1 MKVYLQNKQR
11 KHESNEE
18 ELVNYQQLTVQGYIN
33 VELDTTVNANMLKQ
47 PVAKEIRTYAQKLI
61 CMLQKSDAI

>member
-1 MKVYLQNKQR
+1 MCGMKVSLQNKQR

-47 PVAKEIRTYAQKLI
+47 PVAKEIRTYAQ
-61 CMLQKSDAI
+61 